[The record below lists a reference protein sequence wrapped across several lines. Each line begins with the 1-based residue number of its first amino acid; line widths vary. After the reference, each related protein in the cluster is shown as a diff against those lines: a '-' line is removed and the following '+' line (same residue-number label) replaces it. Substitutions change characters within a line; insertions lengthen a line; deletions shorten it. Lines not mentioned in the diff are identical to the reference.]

1 MWLRLRIYTTG
12 DIWKFSQNCK
22 GLWAIWE
29 NFHVSQVERQ
39 TLKLIAR
46 ALPIQILD
54 YITLE
59 EDKRANVNLQCDK
72 ITIKLPLND
81 LTSANS
87 KRYTYLYLLIS
98 QKSKSQTCEVHKG
111 VAKKITTNLN
121 IFPATF
127 LSLLVYLHLSCRK
140 CLWIGKELF
149 ISDGRCSAVWGESK
163 TLHSHS

>member
-1 MWLRLRIYTTG
+1 MWLRLRIYTTD
-12 DIWKFSQNCK
+12 DIWKLSQNCK

-46 ALPIQILD
+46 VLPIQILD

-72 ITIKLPLND
+72 ITIKLPLN
-81 LTSANS
+81 S

-111 VAKKITTNLN
+111 VAKKIITYFN

-140 CLWIGKELF
+140 CLWIGKELL
-149 ISDGRCSAVWGESK
+149 ISDGRRSAVWGESK